1 MKVAVFSAKPY
12 DRQFL
17 EAANAQH
24 KHHLQFFEPHLSAE
38 TSALVA
44 GFPAVCVFVHDRLDA
59 SVLQQLASG
68 GTRLVAL
75 RCAGFN
81 NVDLEQAEALGMIVT
96 RVPAYSPYA
105 VAEHAVGL
113 ILALNRKIHRAHA
126 RVREGNLAL
135 EGLLGADLHG
145 QTVGVIGTGKI
156 GAVFARIMHG
166 FGCRLLAYDP
176 IRNPE
181 CEALGARYT
190 ELGEVFAQSDI
201 ISLHCPLTPQTHHLI
216 NREALRQMKR
226 GVILINTS
234 RGAVIDTKA
243 VVEALKSG
251 KIGALG
257 LDVYEEEADLFFED
271 LSNRVIQDD
280 VFARLLTFPN
290 VIITGHQAFFT
301 RNAMEAIA
309 QTTLANITA
318 FERGQPSGNEVTA
331 SKVRKEG
338 HREHTTTAHS

>member
-1 MKVAVFSAKPY
+1 MRIAVFSTKTY
-12 DRQFL
+12 DREFL
-17 EAANAQH
+17 GAANAH
-24 KHHLQFFEPHLSAE
+24 AKHQLQFFEPHLGAE
-38 TSALVA
+38 TSALAA

-59 SVLQQLASG
+59 PVLQQLARG
-68 GTRLVAL
+68 GTHLIAL

-81 NVDLEQAEALGMIVT
+81 NVDLEEAEKLGLTVM

-135 EGLLGADLHG
+135 EGLLGDDLHG

-176 IRNPE
+176 VRNPE
-181 CEALGARYT
+181 CESLGVRYA
-190 ELGEVFAQSDI
+190 ELAAVFAQSDI
-201 ISLHCPLTPQTHHLI
+201 ISLHCPLTPKTHHLVD
-216 NREALRQMKR
+216 REALRQMKR
-226 GVILINTS
+226 GVMIINTS

-243 VVEALKSG
+243 AVEALKSG

-318 FERGQPSGNEVTA
+318 FEHGQPSGNEVTS
-331 SKVRKEG
+331 SKLKKADEAVRQVV
-338 HREHTTTAHS
+338 R